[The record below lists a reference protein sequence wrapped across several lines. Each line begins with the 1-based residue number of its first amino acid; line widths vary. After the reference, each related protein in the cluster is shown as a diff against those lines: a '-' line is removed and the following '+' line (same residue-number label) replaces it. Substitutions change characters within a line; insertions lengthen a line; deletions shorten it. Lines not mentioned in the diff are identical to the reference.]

1 MSQKLTNEELNTLVE
16 TYKMS
21 EEEHRRVFEKL
32 KMKLFSGKKSS
43 LDKSVMFVVGQPGCG
58 KTTFINN
65 TDFSM
70 YTIINSDDYRCFN
83 ENSDTILDLYPTN
96 YVRFTNYDAHLIG
109 DELFNY
115 AVSNG
120 YPVLREK
127 APRNDGK
134 LLNLINELISK
145 HNCQVTVD
153 VVVSGNLES
162 LLATR
167 ERYESELLE
176 KKPAKLSNI
185 DVHNEIYESLPDFV
199 MSCLLLGVEVN
210 LVTRDNYLV
219 RTISIDN
226 YDDVLRELRNESNRR
241 ALASYH
247 ERINGIKRQMNDR
260 KAPQEQFD
268 ELDKIE
274 SLYLSLSGGSM
285 HRPR

>member
-1 MSQKLTNEELNTLVE
+1 MSQKITNEELNALVE
-16 TYKMS
+16 TFKMS
-21 EEEHRRVFEKL
+21 EEEHRRVFEEL
-32 KMKLFSGKKSS
+32 KIKLFSGKEALLNRSA
-43 LDKSVMFVVGQPGCG
+43 MFVVGQPGCG

-70 YTIINSDDYRCFN
+70 YTIINSDDYRRFN

-96 YVRFTNYDAHLIG
+96 YARLTNYDAHLLG

-127 APRNDGK
+127 APRKDRK
-134 LLNLINELISK
+134 LLNLIKELISK

-167 ERYESELLE
+167 ERYEKELLE
-176 KKPAKLSNI
+176 RKPAKLSNI

-210 LVTRDNYLV
+210 LVTRDNYLIRV
-219 RTISIDN
+219 VSSDN
-226 YDDVLRELRNESNRR
+226 CYDVLRELRNESNRKAIETYNSR
-241 ALASYH
+241 MK
-247 ERINGIKRQMNDR
+247 EIIKKMNSR
-260 KAPQEQFD
+260 GAPQEQFD

-274 SLYLSLSGGSM
+274 SLYLSLIDGSM

>member
-1 MSQKLTNEELNTLVE
+1 MA
-16 TYKMS
+16 
-21 EEEHRRVFEKL
+21 
-32 KMKLFSGKKSS
+32 
-43 LDKSVMFVVGQPGCG
+43 
-58 KTTFINN
+58 TFINKI
-65 TDFSM
+65 DFSM
-70 YTIINSDDYRCFN
+70 YTIINSDDYRRFN

-96 YVRFTNYDAHLIG
+96 YARFTNYDAHLLG

-134 LLNLINELISK
+134 LFNLIKELISK

-176 KKPAKLSNI
+176 RKPAKLSNI
-185 DVHNEIYESLPDFV
+185 DVHNEIYESLPKFV
-199 MSCLLLGVEVN
+199 MSCLLLGVNVN
-210 LVTRDNYLV
+210 LVSRDNYLV

-226 YDDVLRELRNESNRR
+226 YDDVLRKFRDESNRR
-241 ALASYH
+241 AIETYNSRMK
-247 ERINGIKRQMNDR
+247 EIIKKMNSR
-260 KAPQEQFD
+260 GAPQEQFD
-268 ELDKIE
+268 ELDKIDKIE
-274 SLYLSLSGGSM
+274 SVYLSLIDGSM
-285 HRPR
+285 HRPK